1 MFCVKQTT
9 FPTGRLAYSINQHQ
23 KVKMMP
29 RMNVTKRAKQM
40 KADLSDLQG
49 NPMKLANA
57 AARMTQDM
65 LDMIIDLDNTKA
77 NKK

>member
-1 MFCVKQTT
+1 M
-9 FPTGRLAYSINQHQ
+9 S
-23 KVKMMP
+23 
-29 RMNVTKRAKQM
+29 RMKVTKKAKAM
-40 KADLSDLQG
+40 KVELINLQG

-57 AARMTQDM
+57 AARMTQEM